1 MKIGIKK
8 AVFVITAV
16 LAIFVMYGCTK
27 EDTAQN
33 AGTDGFSGDTYAFI
47 SKNVQNSYMQKL
59 YQGFDNACREAGVS
73 AVYKA
78 PHSYSPQE
86 QADIINE
93 LTDAGVKGIAVAA
106 NDADALTETLQRA
119 MSKGVKIVSVDS
131 AVNETARQTHIQ
143 QADPEKIGRTLVAS
157 AYDTLG
163 GQGGIAILSS
173 TEHATNQNLWIEYMK
188 KEMEENPAKY
198 ASTPLIEITY
208 GDDDMTKSTTETRRL
223 LENPEIKA
231 IIVPTSV
238 GIIAAGNAIREAES
252 SVKLVGLGMPSQMY
266 SAIED
271 GICQKMYLWNP
282 IDTGYLAACTLCA
295 MNGGQI
301 TGASGESFT
310 AGSLG
315 EKTII
320 DDIEGGTQ
328 IMLGDLVE
336 FNQNNIAEWKERF

>member
-1 MKIGIKK
+1 MKLTIKK
-8 AVFVITAV
+8 AVVLTAAV
-16 LAIFVMYGCTK
+16 LSAFVMSGCTK
-27 EDTAQN
+27 DTVKN
-33 AGTDGFSGDTYAFI
+33 AGNGAVSDNTYAFV

-59 YQGFDNACREAGVS
+59 YQGFDNACREAGAS
-73 AVYKA
+73 AVYK
-78 PHSYSPQE
+78 
-86 QADIINE
+86 
-93 LTDAGVKGIAVAA
+93 
-106 NDADALTETLQRA
+106 A
-119 MSKGVKIVSVDS
+119 MSKGVKVVSVDS
-131 AVNETARQTHIQ
+131 AVNENARLTHIQ

-173 TEHATNQNLWIEYMK
+173 TEHATNQNLWVEYMK
-188 KEMEENPAKY
+188 KEIEENPEKY
-198 ASTPLIEITY
+198 SSTPLIEITY
-208 GDDDMTKSTTETRRL
+208 GDDDMTKSTTETHRL
-223 LENPEIKA
+223 LENPKIKA

-271 GICQKMYLWNP
+271 GICQKMYLWSP
-282 IDTGYLAACTLCA
+282 IDTGYLAAYTLCA
-295 MNGGQI
+295 MNSGQL

-310 AGSLG
+310 AGKLG
-315 EKTII
+315 ERTVI

-336 FNQNNIAEWKERF
+336 FNKANIAEWKDVF